1 MATHGGTQP
10 PAGPAALAGLLR
22 TLRER
27 TLLSQEQLAERAGL
41 SVRTIVG
48 LESGR
53 TRRPRGE
60 SVRMLADAL
69 GLSGPDRAAL
79 AAAARSEPVTVAS
92 HASAVPHAPTPAQLP
107 ADVVEFTGRR
117 AELEELDQVL
127 AGASQRP
134 AAVVISAI
142 AGTAGVGK
150 TALAIHW
157 AHRVTDLF
165 PDGQLFVNLHGYAPG
180 APVSPLQ
187 ALAQLLQGLGVAADQ
202 VPTEE
207 QPAVGLYRSLLAGRR
222 VLVLLDNVRN
232 ADQVRPLVPG
242 SPGCLVLVTSRDR
255 LAGLSATHS
264 ARRLTLD
271 VLPPEEAVSLLA
283 GVLGRARVAAEPEA
297 VAQLAEVCGFL
308 PLALRIAAA
317 NLACHPERS
326 IAGYVAE
333 LRAGDR
339 LGGLAV
345 DGDAGV
351 AVRAAFDC
359 SLAAL
364 DPPARRVFRL
374 LGLVP
379 GATVTLPA
387 AAALAA
393 VPEGQA
399 ARLLERLAGAH
410 LIELRGPGRYGL
422 HDLLRCYAR
431 EQAEQEDSQAERT
444 AALGRLLG
452 WYLQTADAA
461 GRLLYPER
469 LRLPVP
475 AADPELPGVEFAER
489 AGALA
494 WLDAERANLVAAVE
508 HAADQ
513 GPRPSAWL
521 LADALRGYFWQSR
534 QMVDWLAVARA
545 SLAAA
550 TAEGDRQA
558 QAAAERTLGDACE
571 CLGDYDRAAGHYRRA
586 LPLARQ
592 AGWLEGEAVIL
603 SDIGELLAELGQLQR
618 AADCL
623 AQALALHRRTGYKA
637 GQATVLDY
645 LGDVERAL
653 GRPAQAVE
661 HLVQA
666 LALHR
671 EIGSRSGQAADLSNL
686 GEAYRDVGQ
695 LDRAQQHL
703 TEALALSR
711 ELGSRFGE
719 AYGLHA
725 LATLHRDAGRH
736 PHALELA
743 EAALALACE
752 VRTAR
757 LEIDARNTLGGVQ
770 LRLGRPELAAE
781 HHRQAL
787 ELACQADAR
796 YPETEALLGLAAV
809 HRAQGQPA
817 EALPRAQQALALAHQ
832 AGFGILEAQARTIL
846 AAAHLDLGD
855 HDQAIADARQALEV
869 HRQTGHRLGE
879 ARTLVTLGH
888 ALRHAGD
895 TAAAGSCWE
904 QAHRLLTDI
913 GSPDADQ
920 VQALLKASGSPA

>member
-1 MATHGGTQP
+1 MASDDTEP
-10 PAGPAALAGLLR
+10 PGGPAPLAGLLR
-22 TLRER
+22 VLRER
-27 TLLSQEQLAERAGL
+27 ALLSQEQLAERAGL
-41 SVRTIVG
+41 SVRTVVG

-53 TRRPRGE
+53 VRRPQGD
-60 SVRMLADAL
+60 SVRLLADAL
-69 GLSGPDRAAL
+69 GLTGSERVAL
-79 AAAARSEPVTVAS
+79 VAAARSGPGSAAAHARTPAHSPV
-92 HASAVPHAPTPAQLP
+92 PAQLP
-107 ADVVEFTGRR
+107 ADLVEFTGRR
-117 AELEELDQVL
+117 AELDALDAIL
-127 AGASQRP
+127 GRDGERP
-134 AAVVISAI
+134 AAVVLAI
-142 AGTAGVGK
+142 AGAAGVGK
-150 TALAIHW
+150 TALAVRW
-157 AHRVTDLF
+157 AHRVADRF
-165 PDGQLFVNLHGYAPG
+165 PDGQLFVNLQGYGPG
-180 APVSPLQ
+180 ATVSPLQ
-187 ALAQLLQGLGVAADQ
+187 ALAQLLQGLGVTAEQ
-202 VPTEE
+202 VPTEV
-207 QPAVGLYRSLLAGRR
+207 QAASGLYRSLLAGRR
-222 VLVLLDNVRN
+222 VLVVLDNARN
-232 ADQVRPLVPG
+232 AEQVRPLVPG

-264 ARRLTLD
+264 ARRLTLG
-271 VLPPEEAVSLLA
+271 VLSPGEAVSLL
-283 GVLGRARVAAEPEA
+283 GWVLGTQRVAAEPEA
-297 VAQLAEVCGFL
+297 ASELAAVCGLL

-317 NLACHPERS
+317 NLACHPDQS
-326 IAGYVAE
+326 IAEYAAG
-333 LRAGDR
+333 LREGDR
-339 LGGLAV
+339 LGDLAV
-345 DGDAGV
+345 DGDAGL

-364 DPPARRVFRL
+364 DLEAQRLFWL
-374 LGLVP
+374 LGIVP
-379 GATVTLPA
+379 GPDFPAEA

-393 VPEGQA
+393 VPVPQA
-399 ARLLERLAGAH
+399 RWLLERLAAAH
-410 LIELRGPGRYGL
+410 LVEPRGPGRFGF
-422 HDLLRCYAR
+422 HDLLRAYAR
-431 EQAEQEDSQAERT
+431 QRTERHDADAKRP

-452 WYLQTADAA
+452 WYLQTADGA

-475 AADPELPGVEFAER
+475 AADPKLPRVEFAER
-489 AGALA
+489 AEALA

-508 HAADQ
+508 HAADE

-521 LADALRGYFWQSR
+521 LADALRGYFWQGR
-534 QMVDWLAVARA
+534 HMVDWLAVARA

-550 TAEGDRQA
+550 AAEDDRQA
-558 QAAAERTLGDACE
+558 QAAAERNLGDACE
-571 CLGDYDRAAGHYRRA
+571 CLGDYDRAAGHFRRA
-586 LPLARQ
+586 LRLARQ
-592 AGWLEGEAVIL
+592 AGWVEGEAVSL
-603 SDIGELLAELGQLQR
+603 SDIGELQAELGQLQQ

-623 AQALALHRRTGYKA
+623 AQALALHRQTGYKA

-661 HLVQA
+661 HLVAA

-686 GEAYRDVGQ
+686 GEAYRDLGR

-725 LATLHRDAGRH
+725 LAALHRDAGRH
-736 PHALELA
+736 PQALKLA

-757 LEIDARNTLGGVQ
+757 LEIDARNTLGSVQ
-770 LRLGRPELAAE
+770 LHLGRPEVAAE

-796 YPETEALLGLAAV
+796 YPETDALLGLAAV

-855 HDQAIADARQALEV
+855 HDEAIADARQALEV

-920 VQALLKASGSPA
+920 V